1 MLIDSAF
8 WRGKRVFI
16 TGHTG
21 FKGSW
26 LSLWLQKL
34 GAEVYGYSKAP
45 PTEPNLYSVADVAV
59 GMAGETI
66 GDIRD
71 IEQLIAALRRAR
83 PDIVVHMAAETI
95 VLRCLDD
102 PIETFSTN
110 VLGTATLLQAVRSAD
125 SVRAVIAVTSDK
137 CYENR
142 EWYWG
147 YRETDS
153 LGGSDPYSASKAA
166 AELVITAMR
175 QSYFNRS
182 GIGIASVRA
191 GNVIGGGDWAQHRLI
206 PDLMRALM
214 AGRPCVIRNPDFVR
228 PWQHVLEPLSG
239 YLKLAEALWRDAQRF
254 GGAWNFGPLEE
265 NAKPVAWIADRLG
278 SLWQSARPW
287 VLADDPIGHETSY
300 LKLDIS
306 KSRKLLGW
314 RPVWSLDV
322 TLQRIVDWFEAY
334 QDGARMQDCVAMQIE
349 QFRVDSIRSF
359 VVRHDP
365 IQPESTVPKMFE
377 EADESV

>member
-1 MLIDSAF
+1 MLHA
-8 WRGKRVFI
+8 
-16 TGHTG
+16 
-21 FKGSW
+21 
-26 LSLWLQKL
+26 Q
-34 GAEVYGYSKAP
+34 
-45 PTEPNLYSVADVAV
+45 
-59 GMAGETI
+59 
-66 GDIRD
+66 
-71 IEQLIAALRRAR
+71 ALVRTHR
-83 PDIVVHMAAETI
+83 PSQI
-95 VLRCLDD
+95 
-102 PIETFSTN
+102 
-110 VLGTATLLQAVRSAD
+110 
-125 SVRAVIAVTSDK
+125 
-137 CYENR
+137 
-142 EWYWG
+142 
-147 YRETDS
+147 
-153 LGGSDPYSASKAA
+153 ASKAA

-239 YLKLAEALWRDAQRF
+239 YLKLV
-254 GGAWNFGPLEE
+254 EE